1 MRAPAMN
8 SIALSRVVL
17 ASAILVAGN
26 ASAQTYTKTETITY
40 HDNTTLWV
48 LGQTASVTCTVSVPA
63 SDTCNGDV
71 VSATTFDSTYALP
84 LTTSSFGKLQST
96 MTYDATATVIS
107 GQRGTLKTVKDGR
120 NQTTALSNW
129 KRGIPQLITYPDS
142 KTQSAMVNDSG
153 WITSVTDENGY
164 STCYGYD
171 AMGRLAKIEYPN
183 ESTGACDTGE
193 ASWKKLNRSFVPV
206 ASTEYGIPT
215 GHWRETVTTGNA
227 TKITYYD
234 GLWRPLLVREYDA
247 GNLAVTERFT
257 KTVYDAD
264 GRVSFASY
272 PSTTSSPT
280 TGVWTYY
287 DALGRVTSVSQDSE
301 LGLLTST
308 TTYNTGF
315 TTTVTNPRAK
325 ATTSTYLTYDQ
336 PSTDW
341 PLIITAPESATTTIT
356 RDPHGKPLTLA
367 RSGGGVTTLTRSYTY
382 NVNQELCRSVE
393 PETGATLYGY
403 DAAGNLASSAAGLAS
418 TTACG
423 TANTRTVSRGY
434 NNRNRL
440 STLTFPDG
448 NGNQTWTY
456 TNDGLPSSVTTANG
470 GNTVTNTYSYNKR
483 RLPTSE
489 AMVPDT
495 VQLGWAMGYG
505 YNALGQVTAE
515 TYPASVSVTYGVNA
529 LGQTTSVSASADG
542 GAATTVASS
551 ASYFPNGALKQFTYG
566 NGIVHTLTQNAR
578 QLPSRSTDGTVLD
591 LGTSFDANGNV
602 AGVTDYTAAARQTK
616 SMGYDGLDRLTS
628 TTSPMFGTAT
638 YAYDT
643 LDNLK
648 QVTVSSGST
657 PRNHYYCYHAT
668 SRRLD
673 FVRSGPVC
681 TGTASPAV
689 TTLGY
694 DVQGNLGNKNGTT
707 YTFDYGNRLRSTAGL
722 TYRYDAQGRRV
733 RQDTAG
739 AQLKYS
745 FYSGD
750 GKLRW
755 QRDEPAAKRL
765 SHIYLG
771 GSLVAEL
778 SRPIGAGT
786 AAYTYQHT
794 DALGSPIARTNS
806 ARTVIETSEYEPYGK
821 LLNRANDDR
830 PGYTGHVMDA
840 ASGLTYMQQRYYD
853 PVIGRFL
860 SVDPVTAYS
869 NGDMRH
875 FNRYAYAANNPYKF
889 KDPDGRI
896 IDTVFDVG
904 FIIADVVD
912 IASNG
917 LNAENGASLAGNIA
931 GALIPGAT
939 GLGKVAAAGVVAVKA
954 ADKASY
960 LAKAA
965 KSAKFPDAKELSK
978 KLGVDK
984 ETFHRGVKDAIKG
997 DHKDA
1002 MKTLKTKNPDIGVT
1016 KDGNVALKNRETG
1029 KVVATE
1035 TPLQNYKPKDE

>member
-1 MRAPAMN
+1 M
-8 SIALSRVVL
+8 
-17 ASAILVAGN
+17 
-26 ASAQTYTKTETITY
+26 
-40 HDNTTLWV
+40 
-48 LGQTASVTCTVSVPA
+48 
-63 SDTCNGDV
+63 
-71 VSATTFDSTYALP
+71 
-84 LTTSSFGKLQST
+84 
-96 MTYDATATVIS
+96 
-107 GQRGTLKTVKDGR
+107 
-120 NQTTALSNW
+120 
-129 KRGIPQLITYPDS
+129 
-142 KTQSAMVNDSG
+142 
-153 WITSVTDENGY
+153 
-164 STCYGYD
+164 
-171 AMGRLAKIEYPN
+171 
-183 ESTGACDTGE
+183 
-193 ASWKKLNRSFVPV
+193 
-206 ASTEYGIPT
+206 
-215 GHWRETVTTGNA
+215 
-227 TKITYYD
+227 
-234 GLWRPLLVREYDA
+234 
-247 GNLAVTERFT
+247 
-257 KTVYDAD
+257 
-264 GRVSFASY
+264 
-272 PSTTSSPT
+272 
-280 TGVWTYY
+280 
-287 DALGRVTSVSQDSE
+287 
-301 LGLLTST
+301 
-308 TTYNTGF
+308 
-315 TTTVTNPRAK
+315 
-325 ATTSTYLTYDQ
+325 
-336 PSTDW
+336 
-341 PLIITAPESATTTIT
+341 
-356 RDPHGKPLTLA
+356 
-367 RSGGGVTTLTRSYTY
+367 
-382 NVNQELCRSVE
+382 
-393 PETGATLYGY
+393 
-403 DAAGNLASSAAGLAS
+403 
-418 TTACG
+418 
-423 TANTRTVSRGY
+423 
-434 NNRNRL
+434 
-440 STLTFPDG
+440 
-448 NGNQTWTY
+448 
-456 TNDGLPSSVTTANG
+456 
-470 GNTVTNTYSYNKR
+470 
-483 RLPTSE
+483 PTSE